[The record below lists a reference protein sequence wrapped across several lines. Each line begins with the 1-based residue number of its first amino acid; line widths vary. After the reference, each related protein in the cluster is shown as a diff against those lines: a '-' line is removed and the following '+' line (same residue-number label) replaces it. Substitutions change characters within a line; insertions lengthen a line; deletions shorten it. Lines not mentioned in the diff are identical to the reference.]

1 MSNSETNRLEIRLY
15 HIFVGALSLL
25 LFGVVCYIA
34 VNAAH
39 IPVIDEHLAN
49 IDQKVDKGFEWQAH
63 RLDDHE
69 QRIRGLEHRT
79 R

>member
-1 MSNSETNRLEIRLY
+1 MPNNNGLEIRLY
-15 HIFVGALSLL
+15 HIFVSVLSILL
-25 LFGVVCYIA
+25 LGVVGFIA
-34 VNAAH
+34 INAAH
-39 IPVIDEHLAN
+39 IPVIDEHIAN

-69 QRIRGLEHRT
+69 ARLRGLERKE